1 MSFQK
6 SQLTCWTSSAFSW
19 WGMLSCFG
27 VFGFWLWSGLRS
39 WLLLNR
45 PSRPPRLITQRGA
58 YTAPA
63 LLLCK
68 RVAPLGRGRSPASKL
83 SWRWRRLSQ
92 LTPLLSSTWGSMA
105 SPLFNV
111 STNCQ
116 KIFQLCRHISLKV
129 LLWHHDLNI
138 WREFEKSG
146 NSDSTKQNI
155 RTIAT
160 IAALGFVSPRKPV
173 CLLHHCHGT
182 GRVQK
187 PGCNKKNF
195 EKIQVFEK

>member
-1 MSFQK
+1 MFELPEISADLLDFLGL
-6 SQLTCWTSSAFSW
+6 QLVGHVELFWVS
-19 WGMLSCFG
+19 
-27 VFGFWLWSGLRS
+27 GFWLWSGLRS

-138 WREFEKSG
+138 LRKGHNLEIRE
-146 NSDSTKQNI
+146 N
-155 RTIAT
+155 
-160 IAALGFVSPRKPV
+160 LGVV
-173 CLLHHCHGT
+173 I
-182 GRVQK
+182 VQS
-187 PGCNKKNF
+187 
-195 EKIQVFEK
+195 KI